1 MDSTPAVVLPPSP
14 RLAGKPSVPRQAG
27 CMRPVV
33 STLTPPASWAPCLL
47 STSPS
52 AEEKAAWK
60 RKWVLFSEEIRI
72 RVAIYLE
79 VGNG

>member
-1 MDSTPAVVLPPSP
+1 MRAVI
-14 RLAGKPSVPRQAG
+14 
-27 CMRPVV
+27 
-33 STLTPPASWAPCLL
+33 STLTPPASQAPCLL

-60 RKWVLFSEEIRI
+60 RKWVLFSEEVRI